1 MRHYVKSSLPH
12 FNFLV
17 PFFPR
22 PSLPSSSSSSS
33 STPLEFFVSGDF
45 SFSFAVSSPD
55 RLPFL
60 LPPSSASGCLGLCR
74 RPFEEVFGQREG
86 LGAARHRPGVRSSFS
101 TAFRS
106 LLVLLISCSLP
117 PPPPP
122 PPPPPSP
129 PRLKKR
135 IKKDSDTS
143 YLVRSSRRRSRLE
156 ARALAGATWLLGR
169 RAGGGEASEVSEDR
183 SFGVFQDDPGT
194 SEMRTPPGTSLRGQ
208 AGNLQ
213 DDLVASSEVNARNPK
228 DDLRSPFRSQRSLP
242 AEASSRTSSARD
254 RPGNPPSRTSS
265 TAFHLLWASRTCL
278 SLHDKRLRRFSF
290 LITLV
295 ILTGKAATSVY
306 IYFLVLYHT

>member
-22 PSLPSSSSSSS
+22 PSLPSSSSSSI
-33 STPLEFFVSGDF
+33 PLEFFVSGDF

-60 LPPSSASGCLGLCR
+60 LPPSSASGCLGLRR
-74 RPFEEVFGQREG
+74 RPFEEVFGEREG
-86 LGAARHRPGVRSSFS
+86 FGAARHRPGVRSSFS

-117 PPPPP
+117 PPSPP

-156 ARALAGATWLLGR
+156 ARALDGDLAPRSTR
-169 RAGGGEASEVSEDR
+169 RR
-183 SFGVFQDDPGT
+183 
-194 SEMRTPPGTSLRGQ
+194 RRGF
-208 AGNLQ
+208 
-213 DDLVASSEVNARNPK
+213 
-228 DDLRSPFRSQRSLP
+228 RSP
-242 AEASSRTSSARD
+242 
-254 RPGNPPSRTSS
+254 
-265 TAFHLLWASRTCL
+265 
-278 SLHDKRLRRFSF
+278 
-290 LITLV
+290 
-295 ILTGKAATSVY
+295 
-306 IYFLVLYHT
+306 